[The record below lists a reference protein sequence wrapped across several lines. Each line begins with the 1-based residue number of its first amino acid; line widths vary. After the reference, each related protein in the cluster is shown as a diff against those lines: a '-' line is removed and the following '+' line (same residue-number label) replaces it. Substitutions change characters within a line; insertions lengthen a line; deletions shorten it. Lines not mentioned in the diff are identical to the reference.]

1 MILCY
6 ENTEHV
12 QRRIPY
18 SDLQK
23 NTATAHAHEC
33 FTSTFVKKKK
43 KKPSEFN
50 LESFFCKR
58 QLLLA
63 FSQAIL
69 TAVLVLN
76 ASSFLKK

>member
-1 MILCY
+1 MHM
-6 ENTEHV
+6 NA
-12 QRRIPY
+12 
-18 SDLQK
+18 LQV
-23 NTATAHAHEC
+23 HL
-33 FTSTFVKKKK
+33 SKKKK

>member
-1 MILCY
+1 MKI
-6 ENTEHV
+6 
-12 QRRIPY
+12 Q
-18 SDLQK
+18 
-23 NTATAHAHEC
+23 
-33 FTSTFVKKKK
+33 STFKEEYRTLTCKKTQQQHMHMNALQVHLSKKKK
-43 KKPSEFN
+43 KKKSEFN